1 VVLVAVVLV
10 VGRVEVEE
18 GTVELLEVDV
28 LVDVEDDDVVDD
40 EVVVE
45 VDDDDVVDVDVDDEL
60 LDDVEVVSRL
70 VDVVPPGSEVVVV
83 LDTVVVVVEGV
94 EDVVDELLEVVVV
107 VVVVAS
113 VEVVVSS
120 VVVVLV
126 VEAGVVVDVVLLD
139 VDGVVVVVVVTVV
152 EVLVVIVVLVV
163 VIVVV
168 VEVLVV
174 VVVVVGHPQV
184 KLPPMPAASAMGWL
198 SASATWRSSMSR
210 AMDSP
215 GVQSGTRSARRMVA
229 MAPVPG
235 AMGGLPK
242 SATSTL
248 IGSSADGSAAE
259 QTNPTVRSVQS
270 AWIRVSS
277 FGVSRSL
284 NCMPRTGVAGSAFAK
299 SMGTSMSIV
308 PGSAQRLGRL
318 TVTPARAR
326 AGAVR
331 ATSAEARR
339 ACVKRRARNMMR
351 FAPLNRVRVAK
362 VNLYS

>member
-1 VVLVAVVLV
+1 
-10 VGRVEVEE
+10 
-18 GTVELLEVDV
+18 
-28 LVDVEDDDVVDD
+28 
-40 EVVVE
+40 
-45 VDDDDVVDVDVDDEL
+45 
-60 LDDVEVVSRL
+60 
-70 VDVVPPGSEVVVV
+70 VVVV

-174 VVVVVGHPQV
+174 VVVVGHPQV
-184 KLPPMPAASAMGWL
+184 KLPPLPAASAMGWL
-198 SASATWRSSMSR
+198 SASATWRFSMSR
-210 AMDSP
+210 AMVSP

-248 IGSSADGSAAE
+248 IGSSTDGSAAE

-270 AWIRVSS
+270 DWIRVSS

-308 PGSAQRLGRL
+308 PGSAQRSGRL